1 MAKSKEFINLLSD
14 IKADIISAIT
24 SEAHSKAVNKVS
36 VSGDLIITIASETN
50 DMSNWYKIK
59 SIDIGENVIS
69 VSHNNIEETKMA
81 FGELST
87 DNLVKILKF
96 LED

>member
-1 MAKSKEFINLLSD
+1 MANSKEFINLLSD

-36 VSGDLIITIASETN
+36 VSGDLIITIVSETN
-50 DMSNWYKIK
+50 GMSNWCKIK

-69 VSHNNIEETKMA
+69 ISHNNTEETNVA
-81 FGELST
+81 FGDLSI
-87 DNLVKILKF
+87 DNLLEILKF